1 MSFCRLNWGWSR
13 AGIDFLSSPRLSLLQ
28 INIFKSVRLFPSLLL
43 RFRDKAQTSCSLPV
57 SVEDFIEIRKL
68 HRFLCKQL
76 LPLQISLD
84 SQHFSTELKL
94 HLQAPLNIVLYNVF
108 SEHGPDLYGV
118 EPLSYYLKNLVLNWN
133 VAAFL
138 APLAIPLSALNYLC
152 SWKASEQHKKWGIPI
167 HPAYWRH
174 YSSLFL
180 LFASLSAWCIIF
192 FNQPHKEE
200 RFLFPVY
207 PLIALMAAVA
217 LDSAE
222 RLACR
227 FAYPLSYLS
236 WMVVLLFVG
245 ASMSR
250 TYALHKNFSAHIEVY
265 KSFNEHLMD
274 HQQRLDFSK
283 RNDPLR
289 VCVGKEWYRFP
300 SSFFLPQT
308 AVDVRSR
315 KRGIHLYFLKSEF
328 SGLLPKYYPQGRLP
342 FITRRIP
349 TEMNDLNQEEVS
361 RYVPLDTCDY
371 VVDLET
377 PDQTTALEPNYG
389 LMSDVFTRLYSH
401 PFLIASKSHWF
412 YRAFFV
418 PYLSVKHTSFA
429 SYTLYQRIPPT
440 VRA

>member
-1 MSFCRLNWGWSR
+1 MAICCRPWSTDR
-13 AGIDFLSSPRLSLLQ
+13 CGYADSEAKVTNTFLMFRSRCSGILRLYLALP
-28 INIFKSVRLFPSLLL
+28 SVAHFY
-43 RFRDKAQTSCSLPV
+43 
-57 SVEDFIEIRKL
+57 
-68 HRFLCKQL
+68 QL
-76 LPLQISLD
+76 TL
-84 SQHFSTELKL
+84 TTMG
-94 HLQAPLNIVLYNVF
+94 NVF
-108 SEHGPDLYGV
+108 WRVYTSTSVSFL
-118 EPLSYYLKNLVLNWN
+118 LSV
-133 VAAFL
+133 
-138 APLAIPLSALNYLC
+138 
-152 SWKASEQHKKWGIPI
+152 

-180 LFASLSAWCIIF
+180 LFASLSAWCMIF
-192 FNQPHKEE
+192 FSQPHKEE

-236 WMVVLLFVG
+236 WVVVLLFVG

-283 RNDPLR
+283 RNVGDFPRFLFSWIFEYSIKLH
-289 VCVGKEWYRFP
+289 VGPAACVRRERMV
-300 SSFFLPQT
+300 SVSFFLFPSPNSCRCT
-308 AVDVRSR
+308 V
-315 KRGIHLYFLKSEF
+315 
-328 SGLLPKYYPQGRLP
+328 
-342 FITRRIP
+342 
-349 TEMNDLNQEEVS
+349 TET

-389 LMSDVFTRLYSH
+389 LMNDVFTRLYSH
-401 PFLIASKSHWF
+401 PFLITSKSHWF

-429 SYTLYQRIPPT
+429 SYTLYQRLPPT